1 MAHAQSKPNWFAIV
15 ISAIVVVVLVVL
27 GVVVVWLNN
36 QATSAGPAPENEI
49 VNSETGAI
57 SFGEGEDTVAT
68 YIDFM
73 CPACNAFEQSYG
85 EQLRTAAEEDR
96 ITLEIH
102 PIAIL
107 DHRSQGTDYS
117 SRAAGAMYCVAE
129 EAPETAL
136 DYMQTLF
143 ANQPAEGSSGLTDE
157 QLAQHAGE
165 VGADAAA
172 DCITE
177 GTYKKYG
184 VAQAKAHEIRGTP
197 TVDLNGERLD
207 MQNQAD
213 FKKFADLLG

>member
-36 QATSAGPAPENEI
+36 QATSAGPAPESEI